1 MTTRTSPLRSV
12 SASGADNVAGPRAWT
27 RARITFLSTCPNCG
41 RERPQHG
48 YTRRVLFNLV
58 NTRRTIDAYCN
69 DCHVCWPISE
79 SERRRMS
86 PP

>member
-1 MTTRTSPLRSV
+1 MTTRTSPLRPV
-12 SASGADNVAGPRAWT
+12 SAAGAPTAADPRVWN
-27 RARITFLSTCPNCG
+27 RAKIPLVSTCPNCG

-69 DCHVCWPISE
+69 DCNVCWPISE
-79 SERRRMS
+79 SERRTIS
-86 PP
+86 PQ